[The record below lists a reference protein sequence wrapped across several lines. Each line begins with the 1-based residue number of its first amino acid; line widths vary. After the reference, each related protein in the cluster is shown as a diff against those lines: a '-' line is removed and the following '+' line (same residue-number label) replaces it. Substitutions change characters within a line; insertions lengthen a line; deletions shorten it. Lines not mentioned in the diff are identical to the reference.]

1 MGIFLRERG
10 GKRLFAVAFDENGVR
25 ITRTTDGLAFTI
37 PESPYS
43 FTAFLMACRQ
53 EQVHPGEQIK
63 FLNVEVTAGGEDETK
78 GTGVV
83 FLKPGPMYRRIVQ
96 PRFLPHPGTTPVNRK
111 VFSDGMV
118 ETPEI
123 EEDFPNRYLVA
134 ELTLSVLSGPEVSPS
149 TLDVHLLDVEEMVG
163 ALSGLVPPSRVVVA
177 GQVLIENE
185 NGKIKFRISGSESAD
200 LSEKDRREMLSVLK
214 RWLSGG
220 YGRRWL
226 GRRRLFLTNEFRS
239 GTGISF
245 TGPAKRSTNNDDKK
259 VRRLPFNLA
268 VLNVHGLEARLT
280 FPDVAELY
288 LVLRN
293 MKGSEEAPSQG
304 EQINGEKNE
313 GTE

>member
-1 MGIFLRERG
+1 MSIFLRERG
-10 GKRLFAVAFDENGVR
+10 GKRLFAVDFDENGVR

-53 EQVHPGEQIK
+53 EQIHPGEQIK
-63 FLNVEVTAGGEDETK
+63 ILNVEVKAGDEK
-78 GTGVV
+78 GTGTVT
-83 FLKPGPMYRRIVQ
+83 LKPGPLYRRIVH
-96 PRFLPHPGTTPVNRK
+96 PRYLPRTGKTVVNRQ
-111 VFSDGMV
+111 VFNDGMA

-123 EEDFPNRYLVA
+123 EEDFPTRYLIA
-134 ELTLSVLSGPEVSPS
+134 EATLSVLTGPEVAPS
-149 TLDVHLLDVEEMVG
+149 TLDVLALDVDEMIS
-163 ALSGLVPPSRVVVA
+163 ALSSLPPSSKAVVA
-177 GQVLIENE
+177 GQVVIENE
-185 NGKIKFRISGSESAD
+185 NGNLRLRVSGSESAD
-200 LSEKDRREMLSVLK
+200 LFERERREFLSVLK
-214 RWLSGG
+214 RWISGG
-220 YGRRWL
+220 YGYRWL

-259 VRRLPFNLA
+259 ARRLPFNLA

-293 MKGSEEAPSQG
+293 MKGSEEAPSEAEETDTDQ
-304 EQINGEKNE
+304 NE